1 MRYGPQWRAHRRVL
15 HQSLLPGP
23 LARYE
28 AARLRMTRDFL
39 RRLLESPE
47 AFLKHCE
54 TCVCPRAAPLRGA
67 LHSSLSM
74 LWA

>member
-23 LARYE
+23 LARYD

-54 TCVCPRAAPLRGA
+54 TCVPSPLGARAALC
-67 LHSSLSM
+67 SL
-74 LWA
+74 LPVPPR